1 MITLERFEEIIKT
14 IKQFDEDISKVSEIF
29 IKGCTGFIDFHF
41 AITDIIEEL
50 LNDIFDNEDKDL
62 ISWWLYENVDK
73 IITWNNIKYDLT
85 NIEDL
90 YFWLKK
96 DYNKIKIINVIEN
109 SSETSK
115 PNN

>member
-1 MITLERFEEIIKT
+1 M
-14 IKQFDEDISKVSEIF
+14 
-29 IKGCTGFIDFHF
+29 
-41 AITDIIEEL
+41 
-50 LNDIFDNEDKDL
+50 

-109 SSETSK
+109 SSETNK
-115 PNN
+115 PIN